1 LGSILLSNKLNDTLI
16 FLNET
21 NNNKLDLKFNDL
33 IIKSYVEKSNFKN
46 LESFKEEDTEYIQ
59 DRMCDKILN
68 FINK

>member
-1 LGSILLSNKLNDTLI
+1 MGSILLSNKLNDTLI

-21 NNNKLDLKFNDL
+21 DNNKLDLKFNDL

-46 LESFKEEDTEYIQ
+46 LESFKEDTEYIQ

>member
-1 LGSILLSNKLNDTLI
+1 MSNKLSDTLI

-21 NNNKLDLKFNDL
+21 DNNKLDLKFNDFV
-33 IIKSYVEKSNFKN
+33 IKSYVEKSNFKN
-46 LESFKEEDTEYIQ
+46 LESFKQDTEYIQ